1 MKIKL
6 DIEATPQELRSFFG
20 LPDIEPLQNEM
31 LELIRKNMS
40 AGIEGYDPMTLMKP
54 FLPEHMQAFTTLQKN
69 FWNTMMRQA
78 ATSMQTNMH
87 AKSSQSADEAEGE
100 EKKSAFSAGN
110 KSA

>member
-31 LELIRKNMS
+31 LELIRRNMS

-69 FWNTMMRQA
+69 FWNTMMQQA
-78 ATSMQTNMH
+78 AASMQTNMYT
-87 AKSSQSADEAEGE
+87 KSAEDSE
-100 EKKSAFSAGN
+100 VEKKKSAFSASS